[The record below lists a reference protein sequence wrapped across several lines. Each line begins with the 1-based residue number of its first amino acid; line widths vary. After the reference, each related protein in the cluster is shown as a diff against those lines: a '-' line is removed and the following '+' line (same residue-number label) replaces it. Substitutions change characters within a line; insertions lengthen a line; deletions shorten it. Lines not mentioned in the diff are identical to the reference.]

1 MCLSSI
7 ATVRS
12 SDRSDISVPYRA
24 FYRRI
29 GLELQMTAIDDGRC
43 PGDALVLHVEDGLF
57 LEDIDGELHLM
68 DGSMD

>member
-1 MCLSSI
+1 MRILYGCDI
-7 ATVRS
+7 AQTQPSMTEFFIDVW
-12 SDRSDISVPYRA
+12 DLN
-24 FYRRI
+24 F
-29 GLELQMTAIDDGRC
+29 QMTANDDGRK

>member
-1 MCLSSI
+1 MTEFFIDVWDLN
-7 ATVRS
+7 
-12 SDRSDISVPYRA
+12 
-24 FYRRI
+24 F
-29 GLELQMTAIDDGRC
+29 QMTANDDGRK